1 MKKLLK
7 VSLIVLLGVSLAGCT
22 FIFQSGRRSDQD
34 KINEL
39 AQQLDDLAQAKKLL
53 EERLGQ
59 EISDKQVTLEMME
72 KGLVITVVGDLLFDS
87 GKAKIRREAFSLLDK
102 VAAVLEDN
110 MASFN
115 IGIEGYTDNVPI
127 KHSKWKSNWE
137 LSSARSLSV
146 LHYLVNKKGISP
158 ERLSAIG
165 FGEYRPVASNDTKE
179 GRKLNRRVE
188 IVIQPK
194 VTKIKEGEASVEKTK
209 TSEIEA
215 KAEKPEVS
223 ETEGLKEPKENL
235 K

>member
-7 VSLIVLLGVSLAGCT
+7 ASLIVLLGISLAGCT
-22 FIFQSGRRSDQD
+22 FIFQSGRRSDQE

-53 EERLGQ
+53 EEKLGQ
-59 EISDKQVTLEMME
+59 EINDNQVKLQMME

-87 GKAKIRREAFSLLDK
+87 GKAKIRREAYPLLDK
-102 VAAVLEDN
+102 VAGVLEDN
-110 MASFN
+110 IANFN
-115 IGIEGYTDNVPI
+115 VGIEGYTDNVPI

-194 VTKIKEGEASVEKTK
+194 VAKIKEGETKVEKTK
-209 TSEIEA
+209 TIT
-215 KAEKPEVS
+215 VNV
-223 ETEGLKEPKENL
+223 L
-235 K
+235 